1 MHFMNK
7 LEKKFGRFGIP
18 NLTKIII
25 GCYIVGYFL
34 QMFNPQVMGWLSLN
48 VTLILRGQI
57 WRLITWIIAPPS
69 DASVFFFILSI
80 VFFYYPIG
88 EALERTIGTFRY
100 TFYMLNGMLL
110 TIIGA
115 FIAHFVSGGAIDFFA
130 SFIYTTYYISLSVFL
145 AFATLYPE
153 RQILLWFVIPIRMK
167 WMAIVYLVI
176 MVYTV
181 IRYLML
187 GNGGGYLRV
196 PIVASLINYGIFY
209 LTNRDLSRFNPREV
223 QRRRKFRQAMRPQ
236 GEVHHTAGGGT
247 AITKHKC
254 AICGR
259 TELDDPS
266 LEFRFCSK
274 CNGNYEYCQE
284 HLFTHTHVQ

>member
-1 MHFMNK
+1 MDFMQK
-7 LEKKFGRFGIP
+7 LEKKYGRFGIP

-34 QMFNPQVMGWLSLN
+34 QMFNPQVMNWLSLN
-48 VTLILRGQI
+48 VTMILQGQI
-57 WRLITWIIAPPS
+57 WRLITWIISPPS
-69 DASVFFFILSI
+69 DASIFFFVLSI

-110 TIIGA
+110 TIIGS
-115 FIAHFVSGGAIDFFA
+115 FIAHFISGGAIDIFA
-130 SFIYTTYYISLSVFL
+130 GYIYTTYYISLSVFL
-145 AFATLYPE
+145 AFATLYPD
-153 RQILLWFVIPIRMK
+153 RQILLWFVIPIKMK
-167 WMAIVYLVI
+167 WMAVVYLVI

-181 IRYLML
+181 IRYLTM
-187 GNGGGYLRV
+187 GSGGGYLTV

-209 LTNRDLSRFNPREV
+209 LTNRNLSRFNPREV
-223 QRRRKFRQAMRPQ
+223 HRRREFRQAMRPQ
-236 GEVHHTAGGGT
+236 GEVHHTGGST
-247 AITKHKC
+247 TITKHKC

>member
-1 MHFMNK
+1 MDFMQK
-7 LEKKFGRFGIP
+7 LEKKYGRFGIP

-34 QMFNPQVMGWLSLN
+34 QMFNPQVMNWLSLN
-48 VTLILRGQI
+48 VTMILQGQI
-57 WRLITWIIAPPS
+57 WRLITWIISPPS
-69 DASVFFFILSI
+69 DASIFFFVLSI

-110 TIIGA
+110 TIIGT
-115 FIAHFVSGGAIDFFA
+115 FIAHFISGGAIDIFA
-130 SFIYTTYYISLSVFL
+130 GYIYTTYYISLSVFL
-145 AFATLYPE
+145 AFATLYPD
-153 RQILLWFVIPIRMK
+153 RQILLWFVIPIKMK
-167 WMAIVYLVI
+167 WMAVVYLVI

-181 IRYLML
+181 IRYLTM
-187 GNGGGYLRV
+187 GSGGGYLTV

-209 LTNRDLSRFNPREV
+209 LTNRNLSRFNPREV
-223 QRRRKFRQAMRPQ
+223 HRRREFRQAMRPQ
-236 GEVHHTAGGGT
+236 GEVHHTGGST
-247 AITKHKC
+247 TITKHKC